1 MKLLVLSA
9 VIGATVLGV
18 LPASAQMMSRDR
30 DEGAVVRHVERDR
43 DEGVVVRHVDR
54 DHDRNW
60 RRHHADCRVVRVR
73 TRLPNGNV
81 IVRSH
86 RTCD

>member
-1 MKLLVLSA
+1 MSA

-18 LPASAQMMSRDR
+18 LPASAQGMMRDR
-30 DEGAVVRHVERDR
+30 DD
-43 DEGVVVRHVDR
+43 GVVVRHMDR
-54 DHDRNW
+54 DHDRDW

-81 IVRSH
+81 IVRSQ

>member
-30 DEGAVVRHVERDR
+30 DEGAVVRHV
-43 DEGVVVRHVDR
+43 DR

-73 TRLPNGNV
+73 THLPNGNV
-81 IVRSH
+81 IFRSQ

>member
-18 LPASAQMMSRDR
+18 LPASAQMMS
-30 DEGAVVRHVERDR
+30 RDR

-73 TRLPNGNV
+73 THLPNGNV
-81 IVRSH
+81 IFRSQ

>member
-1 MKLLVLSA
+1 MKLFVMSA
-9 VIGATVLGV
+9 IIGATVLGV
-18 LPASAQMMSRDR
+18 LPASAQGMMRDR
-30 DEGAVVRHVERDR
+30 DDAVAVRHM
-43 DEGVVVRHVDR
+43 DR
-54 DHDRNW
+54 DHDRSW

-81 IVRSH
+81 IIKTR